1 MASSIKFSWLKKTV
15 AFRQPKVSHLIHKLR
30 QLTGLSQEQF
40 ADTLGVAFSTINR
53 WENGHMQPSPLA
65 LKQIKAMLN
74 DLSRSPVIELVEQS
88 QILLKQYFSEAE
100 SRAFDE

>member
-1 MASSIKFSWLKKTV
+1 
-15 AFRQPKVSHLIHKLR
+15 
-30 QLTGLSQEQF
+30 
-40 ADTLGVAFSTINR
+40 
-53 WENGHMQPSPLA
+53 MQPSPLA

>member
-1 MASSIKFSWLKKTV
+1 MVKKTV
-15 AFRQPKVSHLIHKLR
+15 AFGQPEVSHLIRKLR

-40 ADTLGVAFSTINR
+40 AQTLGVAFSTINR

-74 DLSRSPVIELVEQS
+74 DLSRSPVVELVEQS
-88 QILLKQYFSEAE
+88 QILLEQYFSEAE
-100 SRAFDE
+100 SSVR